1 MGAGEA
7 MAFTESDFQSESGT
21 FLVNSL
27 VEFTPPF
34 LGGVIVSLRNRYEL
48 CFISGW
54 ISLDVPRWVHTSFCS
69 YYLEIEPAR
78 STILR
83 FTLGIPGNLK
93 AYARYRSNG
102 SRRYE
107 KVFSDI
113 RSPEVIWDRVNAF
126 TAITRVGS
134 ENRCLVK
141 KNCHFHSCV
150 IGLDWGFLEYG

>member
-7 MAFTESDFQSESGT
+7 MAFTESDFQSEGI

-34 LGGVIVSLRNRYEL
+34 LGGVIVPLRSRYEL
-48 CFISGW
+48 CFISDW

-69 YYLEIEPAR
+69 YYFELSPR
-78 STILR
+78 DLR
-83 FTLGIPGNLK
+83 FRVLSWGIPGNLK
-93 AYARYRSNG
+93 AHARYRSNG

-126 TAITRVGS
+126 IATARVRS
-134 ENRCLVK
+134 ENRYLVK
-141 KNCHFHSCV
+141 RVVIFVSCV
-150 IGLDWGFLEYG
+150 IDFGLWFLESG